1 MRVID
6 DFENK
11 TIDRIEKKTIKL
23 CCGKEVPIYCI
34 DSTANLVQFVG
45 YCKYVNSEYNVYIR
59 GQNDLYDGKLI
70 PSLFRG
76 NMNPDHAFHSF
87 CERRNTINK
96 KYFSKYDKRIF
107 EALIQ
112 HYGIKTTQIDVVDNL
127 WVALWFASHT
137 FYSRIIDV
145 HEHLFA
151 MDSHKDFGYIILLAS
166 DAITATENQ
175 KGIYT
180 GENTRIIDLRKAL
193 PSFFLR
199 PHAQH
204 AYMLSKKTGEI
215 IEYKSLTDYT
225 DLVVG
230 IAQIPTDVIQ
240 KWIGN
245 SELLSVNS
253 LFPSACFDDGFELL
267 LRKYPRIDHSV
278 IQSQGSIQIISS

>member
-1 MRVID
+1 
-6 DFENK
+6 
-11 TIDRIEKKTIKL
+11 
-23 CCGKEVPIYCI
+23 
-34 DSTANLVQFVG
+34 
-45 YCKYVNSEYNVYIR
+45 
-59 GQNDLYDGKLI
+59 
-70 PSLFRG
+70 
-76 NMNPDHAFHSF
+76 
-87 CERRNTINK
+87 
-96 KYFSKYDKRIF
+96 
-107 EALIQ
+107 
-112 HYGIKTTQIDVVDNL
+112 
-127 WVALWFASHT
+127 
-137 FYSRIIDV
+137 
-145 HEHLFA
+145 

-175 KGIYT
+175 KGLYT